1 MRKSAVAL
9 ASVLAFTL
17 AGAANAVEI
26 GSPQIGGEIADD
38 ICAECHVVRDD
49 QVNVR
54 LVGLPTFREIANNPQ
69 RSENWLRT
77 FMVTPHYE
85 MPDFVFTQDQID
97 NILAY
102 IKTLKVQ

>member
-1 MRKSAVAL
+1 MRKSGVAIASILACSLVGAVSAAEL
-9 ASVLAFTL
+9 GNPQNG
-17 AGAANAVEI
+17 GA
-26 GSPQIGGEIADD
+26 IADD

-77 FMVTPHYE
+77 FMVTPHFE
-85 MPDFVFTQDQID
+85 MPNFVFKQEQVDD
-97 NILAY
+97 ILAY
-102 IKTLKVQ
+102 IKALRLR